1 MRSARRS
8 IFRYEAVRRY
18 AQGRGKAVLPQFVR
32 PLTFVWLWV
41 LLGLLLVAA
50 GYLASSARFV
60 GDLAGVNPLGKVGRQ
75 TSRPEEG
82 QNACC

>member
-8 IFRYEAVRRY
+8 IFRYEAIRRY
-18 AQGRGKAVLPQFVR
+18 AQGRGKAVLPRFVR

-50 GYLASSARFV
+50 GYLASSARERLV
-60 GDLAGVNPLGKVGRQ
+60 GGEA
-75 TSRPEEG
+75 SRVRGYFEP
-82 QNACC
+82 